1 MTYQRPTSAHHDTL
15 HEDIQSRA
23 DAEADAAVIKM
34 VNDTQAVIH
43 FKMDGTIITANPNF
57 LGAVEYP
64 LEEVAGRHHSIFVDP
79 DYGKSEEYRT
89 FWADLQAGRSFTDQF
104 PRVTKTG
111 KKIWIQATY
120 APVKDENGTLT
131 RVVKVATD
139 ITERVTAIEEIAQ
152 ALFDLRDG
160 KLTTRVAISS
170 LPDMAKIATAYNEAV
185 SHMSN
190 LMRNGTA
197 VSGEV
202 HTIGEAITNA
212 SGELANRATH
222 QASQI
227 EQTAAAVEEL
237 TSSTQASVESARRVL
252 TGANTT
258 RDRTNESETVVQNA
272 IAAMHKIKDSS
283 DRIAQVIS
291 VIDDI
296 AAQTNLLS
304 LNAAIEAARAGAAG
318 RGFAVVASEVRQ
330 LSQRSADSARE
341 ISELIAESQKHVTGG
356 VDLVDKTGQE
366 LRRIFD
372 DIGELTGNIEEIVT
386 GVNEQN
392 TALGDINSAVSN
404 METVTQENA
413 TLAEELSKDSG
424 NLTQAATGLTKEL
437 QFFKL
442 DQHAQAEVSPAML
455 QEYAAMMRNAGLA
468 QPN

>member
-1 MTYQRPTSAHHDTL
+1 MTYQRPTSPHHDTL
-15 HEDIQSRA
+15 HEDIQTPA
-23 DAEADAAVIKM
+23 EAEADAAVIKM

-139 ITERVTAIEEIAQ
+139 ITERVTAIEEIAE

-202 HTIGEAITNA
+202 HSIGEAITNA
-212 SGELANRATH
+212 SGELASRATH

-392 TALGDINSAVSN
+392 IALGDINSAVSN